1 MPLTLMPRPHVPGE
15 NSHQKRIFSQ
25 TLSRV
30 KIVEN
35 GGLSFSCGR
44 DDDIIQRVRCKAC
57 NRISIFLMFPCE
69 WTKTIRTL
77 YLWKCTF
84 KNIRLCLD
92 EALGDKGLP

>member
-1 MPLTLMPRPHVPGE
+1 MPLTLMPRPHFPEE

-44 DDDIIQRVRCKAC
+44 DDDIIQCMRCKAC
-57 NRISIFLMFPCE
+57 NRFSIFLMFPCE
-69 WTKTIRTL
+69 RTKTIRTL
-77 YLWKCTF
+77 Y
-84 KNIRLCLD
+84 D
-92 EALGDKGLP
+92 